1 MRKTRNIAIAF
12 SVVVIILLG
21 LHAEVITVPVMAQE
35 PDARIGFRKVAEE
48 GIGPVRR
55 AVVNN
60 QQFLYGSLPENFL
73 RNFHHCGGLVEDR
86 HHNRQARVDR

>member
-35 PDARIGFRKVAEE
+35 PQPTTQVTNVLFQRM
-48 GIGPVRR
+48 P
-55 AVVNN
+55 
-60 QQFLYGSLPENFL
+60 GSL
-73 RNFHHCGGLVEDR
+73 VEA
-86 HHNRQARVDR
+86 NVNAVFI